1 MSAWLIG
8 VAIVL
13 IGTALWYL
21 LIATEGV
28 YLGRRVVIA
37 LYDLYARRYDRIKQ
51 FDEAWELQTL
61 ATPLVKALSGVPQP
75 LILDVATGTGRVPK
89 LLRRVPHFNGQVIGV
104 DYSWQ
109 MLRRAAEKLGKSRR
123 TVLIH
128 QDATQLPFS
137 DATFDAVVCLEAL
150 EFLPD
155 QAAALAEIVRVA
167 RPSAPILLTNRRGFY
182 ARLLR
187 GKVQSSAAFAE
198 RLRREYGLEQVE
210 VEAWQMEY
218 DLIWAIKSGQAD
230 EMARPRTW
238 QAALRCPRCAQ
249 VGFQKESERR
259 LRCAHCDQTLT
270 FTEGILCYAAA
281 LRTTKGERSVS
292 SG

>member
-1 MSAWLIG
+1 MSVWLIG
-8 VAIVL
+8 VAVLL
-13 IGTALWYL
+13 IGAALWYL
-21 LIATEGV
+21 LVATEGV

-37 LYDLYARRYDRIKQ
+37 LYDLYAQRYDRIKQ

-61 ATPLVKALSGVPQP
+61 ATPLIKALHGVPQP

-89 LLRRVPHFNGQVIGV
+89 LLRRVPHFDGRVIGV

-109 MLRRAAEKLGKSRR
+109 MLRRAAEKLGKRR
-123 TVLIH
+123 RAVLIH

-137 DATFDAVVCLEAL
+137 DAVFDAVICLEAL

-187 GKVQSSAAFAE
+187 GKVQPSAAFAE
-198 RLRREYGLEQVE
+198 LLRQKYALEQVE

-218 DLIWAIKSGQAD
+218 DLIWAIKGGRAD
-230 EMARPRTW
+230 AIARPRTW
-238 QAALRCPRCAQ
+238 QAILRCPRCGQ
-249 VGFQKESERR
+249 VGFQKEREQR
-259 LRCAHCDQTLT
+259 LRCQHCEQRLT
-270 FTEGILCYAAA
+270 FREGILCYAAA

-292 SG
+292 FE